1 LLSQIKL
8 TAISFLAAI
17 VIALMHSMGIY
28 PGPVIVPEAEKKA
41 LVRNRALLPL
51 FLSRNRKWLQ
61 DYFTRYKSFP
71 ILKNA
76 RFNFWDFRTSQ
87 FLWMDDF
94 HTLIDVPAG
103 PEGKISKVEP
113 SWKITDPETKGLKT
127 PGEKEFLFLLGN
139 PISGKFDWLA
149 EDASGTLYSPN
160 MPDSVLIAS
169 PPIRVVNIRCPVTA
183 SDPPYFE
190 DFTKW

>member
-1 LLSQIKL
+1 
-8 TAISFLAAI
+8 
-17 VIALMHSMGIY
+17 MHSMGIY

-94 HTLIDVPAG
+94 HTLIDGPAG

-127 PGEKEFLFLLGN
+127 PGEKEFLFYLVIPFLGN
-139 PISGKFDWLA
+139 LIGLPRTPAELFTPQTCRIQFSLHHLLSEWSTSGA
-149 EDASGTLYSPN
+149 P
-160 MPDSVLIAS
+160 
-169 PPIRVVNIRCPVTA
+169 
-183 SDPPYFE
+183 
-190 DFTKW
+190 